1 MEQVAFPRSEREHP
15 PIDIGWVLDAR
26 LDDLDRRAVLEAV
39 ETFDRLLAS
48 HLPGFDW
55 RSATRT
61 RELVQAAREEP
72 VVLLEAGALELALDH
87 WDFAFVVTGSDLVS
101 HYRPSTVAVPSR
113 ALGVTVLSTFHL
125 DPRVRSAEASAE
137 ERSRLITR
145 RVTCLAMCSLGHLL
159 GLPRSREP
167 DNFMTEVDPTELDPE
182 RACFSDQQREELLA
196 ELARVADERVE
207 EERGVERTSSAA
219 FQLRAAWRNRREI
232 VDSLGESRWWQFP
245 FRMGRLSTAA
255 LSALIILLA
264 TSETWEIAGQL
275 PVWICVLLGPVSIAA
290 TAWYVLMHQ
299 RLLSLPGSSR
309 LTEQAVVTRVLVGLF
324 VTAGMTLAFVLVAAV
339 ATVLSASL
347 FGAELVGR
355 WSGGAAGSTLT
366 TYAAEVVFTSAL
378 AVLVGA
384 LGASFEGQNYVRH
397 MAYVDDEL

>member
-1 MEQVAFPRSEREHP
+1 MEQVAFQRSERENP

-39 ETFDRLLAS
+39 EAFDRLLAS

-159 GLPRSREP
+159 GLPRSRAS
-167 DNFMTEVDPTELDPE
+167 DNFMTEVDPTSSTPGGP
-182 RACFSDQQREELLA
+182 AS
-196 ELARVADERVE
+196 
-207 EERGVERTSSAA
+207 RTSSARSCWPSWRA
-219 FQLRAAWRNRREI
+219 WPTSGWRRSAASSAPATSASSCARPGATAARSSTAWARAA
-232 VDSLGESRWWQFP
+232 G
-245 FRMGRLSTAA
+245 
-255 LSALIILLA
+255 
-264 TSETWEIAGQL
+264 
-275 PVWICVLLGPVSIAA
+275 
-290 TAWYVLMHQ
+290 
-299 RLLSLPGSSR
+299 GSSPS
-309 LTEQAVVTRVLVGLF
+309 AW
-324 VTAGMTLAFVLVAAV
+324 AACRPRR
-339 ATVLSASL
+339 S
-347 FGAELVGR
+347 R
-355 WSGGAAGSTLT
+355 
-366 TYAAEVVFTSAL
+366 
-378 AVLVGA
+378 
-384 LGASFEGQNYVRH
+384 R
-397 MAYVDDEL
+397 